1 MNFPVSLQST
11 AGIVLL
17 AAILGLFWW
26 MSQRRRQAE
35 RAGAGTRALPE
46 MGFACEW
53 VSTPL
58 AKAKKD
64 MIQRFPELNATLA
77 GTAGAGRGSDIHLI
91 RFGLFNMR
99 EASLEPAQLVRPVE
113 LVFPDGTDILSAR
126 FGEALKTAPK
136 LESEPDVEGPRVTL
150 PAFRMD
156 PRSTVIFNL
165 IVRGGAAPSQV
176 YGEAEGYGP
185 LKRIT

>member
-1 MNFPVSLQST
+1 MNLPMSLQST
-11 AGIVLL
+11 AGIVAL

-35 RAGAGTRALPE
+35 RAGGTARPLPE

-64 MIQRFPELNATLA
+64 MLQRFPELEATLA
-77 GTAGAGRGSDIHLI
+77 GDRGGDVHLI

-99 EASLEPAQLVRPVE
+99 EAPLEPAHLVHPVE
-113 LVFPDGTDILSAR
+113 LVFPDHASVLSAR
-126 FGEALKTAPK
+126 FGEALKTTPA
-136 LESEPDVEGPRVTL
+136 LDSEPAVEGPRVIL
-150 PAFRMD
+150 PVFRMD

-165 IVRGGAAPSQV
+165 IVRGSTGPSQV
-176 YGEAEGYGP
+176 FGEAEGHGP
-185 LKRIT
+185 LKRIS